1 MASKIHKLSKAK
13 LKLGKL
19 NLEHFN
25 GDETI
30 SIIE

>member
-13 LKLGKL
+13 LKLGKH
-19 NLEHFN
+19 NLKNFD